1 MAYNWLTRPL
11 TTLNFSHT
19 CTSCDTLS
27 PKMSTECFLVFGVV
41 STNLPVAPNRFV
53 SLYWAQQWLPLSYVD
68 NFVDG
73 CVFLCVCVCVFVKS
87 ACVAC
92 VFVSE
97 SFRVCKY
104 STGAA
109 ACAAR
114 VCACTCSGVTHGC
127 KWLGHDRMWLNVC
140 VWQAC
145 CGGGVCNVNKQEQQ
159 Q

>member
-1 MAYNWLTRPL
+1 M
-11 TTLNFSHT
+11 
-19 CTSCDTLS
+19 
-27 PKMSTECFLVFGVV
+27 V

-73 CVFLCVCVCVFVKS
+73 CVFLCVCVCVFVKF

-104 STGAA
+104 STGAP
-109 ACAAR
+109 ACA
-114 VCACTCSGVTHGC
+114 C
-127 KWLGHDRMWLNVC
+127 VC
-140 VWQAC
+140 VRARAVVLHMGVNDLVTIAC
-145 CGGGVCNVNKQEQQ
+145 D
-159 Q
+159 